1 MHPHQPEFGTRTIDL
16 TRELWIKREDFMER
30 PAPDYFRLYPGN
42 LVRLHYAYVI
52 RCSGVERDA
61 AGRVTAVLAEYLPDT
76 RSGTDGANRVK
87 VKGAIHWLPTDGCLS
102 AEVRL
107 YEQLFTDPQPDAG
120 GRDFRE
126 SINPQSRRA
135 MAAFVEPGLAVAQP
149 EDRFQFER
157 HGYFVADLR
166 DHAPGRLVF
175 NRVVTLRDS
184 RSK

>member
-1 MHPHQPEFGTRTIDL
+1 
-16 TRELWIKREDFMER
+16 
-30 PAPDYFRLYPGN
+30 
-42 LVRLHYAYVI
+42 
-52 RCSGVERDA
+52 
-61 AGRVTAVLAEYLPDT
+61 
-76 RSGTDGANRVK
+76 
-87 VKGAIHWLPTDGCLS
+87 
-102 AEVRL
+102 
-107 YEQLFTDPQPDAG
+107 
-120 GRDFRE
+120 
-126 SINPQSRRA
+126 